1 MVYSTR
7 LYTLFIDSRQ
17 AYVPLHTLPS
27 WITALTGICIIGGLF
42 SGCIINLLI
51 GFCMS
56 ILYVRLGLEQK
67 KNAII
72 GSFIGST
79 VIQLI
84 VAILLVIAYNLRFQ

>member
-1 MVYSTR
+1 
-7 LYTLFIDSRQ
+7 
-17 AYVPLHTLPS
+17 
-27 WITALTGICIIGGLF
+27 
-42 SGCIINLLI
+42 
-51 GFCMS
+51 MS